1 MSAVEPRR
9 VLLVGGSSEI
19 GVAIAR
25 ATSASAN
32 VWTPCRSLNWL
43 DRSSM
48 FGFWS
53 TTANGSSLN
62 APG

>member
-25 ATSASAN
+25 AALS
-32 VWTPCRSLNWL
+32 WL

-53 TTANGSSLN
+53 TTANGSSLD